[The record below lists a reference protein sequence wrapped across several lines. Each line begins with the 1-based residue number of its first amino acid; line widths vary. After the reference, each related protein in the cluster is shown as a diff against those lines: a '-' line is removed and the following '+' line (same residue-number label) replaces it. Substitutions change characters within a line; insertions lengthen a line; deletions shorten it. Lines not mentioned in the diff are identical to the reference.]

1 MRQLT
6 VTAANTLEWLEVAA
20 PALKDPHGAL
30 VRPVA
35 AAVCD
40 FDRAVVTGGYPALP
54 YPIAI
59 GHEMVAEVV
68 EAGAEVGTLR
78 PGQRVAL
85 PLHVSCGACES
96 CRRRRTNSCLSR
108 PPLSNYGLG
117 ARGGDWGG
125 AMSDL
130 VYVPWAEHMAAPLP
144 PGVEAVDAAALGC
157 NLADL
162 YRTLTP
168 YLDAYPDPRVL
179 IVSGRA
185 SNMAFYG
192 VAMARALGISDVT
205 FLDDEGRLPAAEAL
219 GARALPVTAPPRET
233 FSIVID
239 ASGMADRLA
248 LAVALTGPD
257 GVCTPVWPYVE
268 TFALPVGAMFRNNAT
283 VVTGQP
289 HARAQM
295 DAVFELMVRTGFSS
309 RSIPHEVLPWEDAP
323 RAYGFGETKRIFV
336 RD

>member
-6 VTAANTLEWLEVAA
+6 VTAPNVLEWREVLA
-20 PALKDPHGAL
+20 PGLADAHGAL
-30 VRPVA
+30 MRPVA

-40 FDRAVVTGGYPALP
+40 FDRAVVSGGYPALS

-68 EAGAEVGTLR
+68 EVGADVALR
-78 PGQRVAL
+78 PGDRVAL
-85 PLHVSCGACES
+85 PLHISCGACES
-96 CRRRRTNSCLSR
+96 CRARRTNSCLSR
-108 PPLSNYGLG
+108 PPLSNFGLG

-130 VYVPWAEHMAAPLP
+130 VYVPWADHMAAQLP
-144 PGVEAVDAAALGC
+144 PGVDAVDAAALGC

-162 YRTLTP
+162 HRTLAP
-168 YLDAYPDPRVL
+168 YLHAHPAPRVL

-185 SNMAFYG
+185 SNMALYG
-192 VAMARALGISDVT
+192 VAMARVMGVADVT
-205 FLDDEGRLPAAEAL
+205 FLDDDEARLGAAQAL
-219 GARALPVTAPPRET
+219 GARALHIGAPLKEAFP
-233 FSIVID
+233 IVVD
-239 ASGMADRLA
+239 ASGQPDRLA
-248 LAVALTGPD
+248 LAVGLTGPD
-257 GVCTPVWPYVE
+257 GVCTPVWPYFE
-268 TFALPVGAMFRNNAT
+268 TIALPVGAMFRNNAT

-295 DAVFELMVRTGFSS
+295 DAVLELMANTGFSS
-309 RSIPHEVLPWEDAP
+309 RSIPHEVLPWDEAP
-323 RAYGFGETKRIFV
+323 QAYGRGEVKRIFV